1 MTMENAIAPNAV
13 VQENNMVLH
22 IVRPVERVWKMKNR
36 GTEMT
41 EDKYLLRYGRQ
52 YLKCGYCSHFH
63 KELGLCVL
71 FSVTVKPDKDGC
83 TEDYIKACEQIQQNS

>member
-1 MTMENAIAPNAV
+1 MA
-13 VQENNMVLH
+13 LR
-22 IVRPVERVWKMKNR
+22 IVRPAERVWKMRNR
-36 GTEMT
+36 GVYMA

>member
-1 MTMENAIAPNAV
+1 MAHIARIA
-13 VQENNMVLH
+13 
-22 IVRPVERVWKMKNR
+22 ERVCKMMNR
-36 GTEMT
+36 GSEMT

-52 YLKCGYCSHFH
+52 YLKCGYCSHFR